1 MATPIAMLLHMHQP
15 DYRHPVTGVPVMPW
29 VRLHAS
35 RGYTDVPVLL
45 AETGAQATV
54 NVVPSLLEQLAYYAE
69 GGSDAWEEHSRIP
82 AEVLTDAQRGFI
94 RAQFFHG
101 HPAMRQV
108 SRRYQE
114 LEHRVG
120 AQVPLSDQDYR
131 DIQVWS
137 NLAWIG
143 AVGRRDARIQAAIAH
158 DAGFSQAQ
166 LLEVLAVQRSLVAGV
181 LGHWR
186 KLHSVSC
193 TPYCH
198 PILPLLVDFKH
209 AHRCL
214 DIPDEVDFAWPHDAL
229 RQLTDARK
237 MVAEV
242 LQHDALG
249 LWPSEGAVSPEVAV
263 LAGRAGFT
271 WLVTDQAIMERSD
284 RDAPPRI
291 DRPWRIQDGPVG
303 LFRDRELSDVISFHY
318 AKWRGGD
325 AAADL
330 IKRVDARYSEGVC
343 VLALD
348 GENPWE
354 SYPDAGE
361 SFMRALFSSG
371 RMVSME
377 TAAARKPAGTIT
389 RIHTGSWI
397 GGDLAVWA
405 GDSEDRR
412 AWKLLSAARQAW
424 EAAGCPESAWRHLAA
439 AEGSDWFWWFGPEH
453 HSEVHELFDA
463 LFREHVAA
471 IWRAIGQP
479 VPPELAVPVS
489 APGGAF

>member
-15 DYRHPVTGVPVMPW
+15 DYRHPTTGVPVMPW

-35 RGYTDVPVLL
+35 RGYTDVPALL
-45 AETGAQATV
+45 EETGAQATV
-54 NVVPSLLEQLAYYAE
+54 NVVPSLLEQLAYYAG

-82 AEVLTDAQRGFI
+82 AEELTGPQRDFI

-114 LEHRVG
+114 LEHRVE
-120 AQVPLSDQDYR
+120 AKVPLSDQDYR
-131 DIQVWS
+131 DVQVWS

-143 AVGRRDARIQAAIAH
+143 VVGRRDARIQAAVAQ
-158 DAGFSQAQ
+158 DAGFSHGQ
-166 LLEVLAVQRSLVAGV
+166 LLEVLAVQRELVAGV
-181 LGHWR
+181 LGRWR
-186 KLHSVSC
+186 RLRSVSC

-214 DIPDEVDFAWPHDAL
+214 DIPDEVAFSWPDDAL
-229 RQLTDARK
+229 RQLTDARRT
-237 MVAEV
+237 VAEV
-242 LQHDALG
+242 LGHSSPG

-263 LAGRAGFT
+263 LAARAGFP
-271 WLVTDQAIMERSD
+271 WLATDQAIMERAD

-291 DRPWRIQDGPVG
+291 DRPWRIQGGPVG
-303 LFRDRELSDVISFHY
+303 LFRDRELSDAISFHY
-318 AKWRGGD
+318 AKWRGED

-330 IKRVDARYSEGVC
+330 IRRVDGRYAEGAC
-343 VLALD
+343 VLILD

-361 SFMRALFSSG
+361 SFMTALFSSG
-371 RMVSME
+371 RVVAME
-377 TAAARKPAGTIT
+377 AAAALEPAGTIR

-405 GDSEDRR
+405 GDADDRR
-412 AWKLLSAARQAW
+412 AWRLLAAAREAW
-424 EAAGCPESAWRHLAA
+424 ESAGRPESAWRHLAA

-479 VPPELAVPVS
+479 VPPELSVPVS
-489 APGGAF
+489 APS

>member
-15 DYRHPVTGVPVMPW
+15 DYRHPTTGVPVMPW

-35 RGYTDVPVLL
+35 RGYTDVPAII

-54 NVVPSLLEQLAYYAE
+54 NVVPSLLEQLAYYAR
-69 GGSDAWEEHSRIP
+69 GGTDAWEEHSRIP
-82 AEVLTDAQRGFI
+82 AESLSASQRDFI

-114 LEHRVG
+114 LEHTARADG
-120 AQVPLSDQDYR
+120 ALSVQDYR

-143 AVGRRDARIQAAIAH
+143 FVGRRDPRIRMLLAQ
-158 DAGFSQAQ
+158 DGGFSHEQV
-166 LLEVLAVQRSLVAGV
+166 LTVLAVQRELVAGV
-181 LGHWR
+181 LGRWR
-186 KLHSVSC
+186 QLPSVSC

-198 PILPLLVDFKH
+198 PILPLLVDFQH

-214 DIPDEVDFAWPHDAL
+214 NIPDEVEFAWPEDAARHL
-229 RQLTDARK
+229 RDARRT
-237 MVAEV
+237 VAEV
-242 LQHDALG
+242 LGHLPVG

-263 LAGRAGFT
+263 LVAQAGFS
-271 WLVTDQAIMERSD
+271 WLVTDQAILERGE
-284 RDAPPRI
+284 RDAAPNI
-291 DRPWRIQDGPVG
+291 SRPWRIHEGLVG
-303 LFRDRELSDVISFHY
+303 LFRDRELSDAISFHY
-318 AKWRGGD
+318 ARWRGAD

-330 IKRVDARYSEGVC
+330 LARVDGRHDEGVC

-361 SFMRALFSSG
+361 SFLRALLSSG
-371 RMVSME
+371 RLVSME
-377 TAAARKPAGTIT
+377 AAARVAPAGTIH
-389 RIHTGSWI
+389 RLHTGSWI
-397 GGDLAVWA
+397 NGDLGVWA
-405 GDSEDRR
+405 GDADDRR
-412 AWKLLSAARQAW
+412 AWRLLAAARRAW
-424 EAAGCPESAWRHLAA
+424 EAAGRPESAWRHLAA

-463 LFREHVAA
+463 LFREHVSA

-479 VPPELAVPVS
+479 VPPELSRPVS
-489 APGGAF
+489 TPA